1 MLVSPYELGRQPF
14 GLAEAA
20 AWLQDA
26 GFAVRC
32 IDLSRERLDAEAF
45 RGAGLVAV
53 HLAMHT
59 AGRIAAA
66 AFPRMR
72 ELAPRARFAVF
83 GLYAPVNEAYFREL
97 GAGSVLG
104 GEVEPA
110 LVAFARECRDGAERG
125 PGQSVHLD
133 KIEFRV
139 PDRSGLPPLPSY
151 ARLELPDGGERI
163 VGFAEASR
171 GCKHLCRHCPIVPVY
186 DGRFRV
192 VSREVVLA
200 DIRQQVAAGAEHI
213 SFGDP
218 DFFNGPTHA
227 LRIVEAMHAE
237 HPRLTFDATIKVEHL
252 LRHRT
257 RLPSLRDAGCLFITS
272 AVEAVDD
279 GILARLRKNHTTADF
294 EAAAALMREVG
305 IALAPTFVAFT
316 PWTTLAGYRDLLERI
331 AALGLVAS
339 VPPVQ
344 LSIRLLVPD
353 GSRLLELPDV
363 RELVD
368 PFDRSLLGWPWRHPD
383 PRVDRLQARIAD
395 LVESEGEQS
404 REETFA
410 EAWRLAHAALGES
423 APALPHDLGEAIPRP
438 LRALVLLRRADRRAA
453 RGLLTGPSPDDA
465 RDRPRGRLRA
475 PERTAHPADRPLAVG
490 GPVLQDPELGRRRG
504 ERRQGA
510 PQRPAHQ
517 AGQGG
522 AGRRSARR
530 AARRRPLGDH
540 RARDGGAARPRK
552 RGEDALRGAR
562 GERRAPGA
570 RARGEARAPPRT
582 RRQPRRRAA
591 HQARPPD
598 DRSTYLRLIRRPPP
612 PAPTCVHP
620 AAAAA
625 VRRAAPA
632 RGPEAPL
639 QSRGSLS
646 RPAAPGRGR

>member
-1 MLVSPYELGRQPF
+1 MYHADKGASATENGPDPAFPVVLVSPYELGRQPF

-20 AWLQDA
+20 AWLRDA

-32 IDLSRERLDAEAF
+32 VDLSRERLDPGAL
-45 RGAGLVAV
+45 RDAGLVAV
-53 HLAMHT
+53 HLPMHT

-66 AFPRMR
+66 AFARLR
-72 ELAPRARFAVF
+72 ELAPRARLAVF

-97 GAGSVLG
+97 GAEAVLG

-110 LVAFARECRDGAERG
+110 LVAFTRGCRNTPRAGGGDGKAAPPPAPAGTREGANRHDGNGSPVRVRTADAGDRTA
-125 PGQSVHLD
+125 PTIHLD
-133 KIEFRV
+133 KIEFRI
-139 PDRSGLPPLPSY
+139 PDRSGLPPLADY

-192 VSREVVLA
+192 VPREVVLA

-257 RLPSLRDAGCLFITS
+257 HLPPLRDAGCLFITS

-294 EAAAALMREVG
+294 ETAAALMREVG
-305 IALAPTFVAFT
+305 IDLAPTFVAFT
-316 PWTTLAGYRDLLERI
+316 PWTTLGGYRDLLERI

-344 LSIRLLVPD
+344 LSIRLLIPD

-395 LVESEGEQS
+395 LVESASEQS

-410 EAWRLAHAALGES
+410 GAWRLAHAALGES
-423 APALPHDLGEAIPRP
+423 APILPRDLGDAIPRHSEP
-438 LRALVLLRRADRRAA
+438 WYCCAEP
-453 RGLLTGPSPDDA
+453 TG
-465 RDRPRGRLRA
+465 
-475 PERTAHPADRPLAVG
+475 EQLAG
-490 GPVLQDPELGRRRG
+490 F
-504 ERRQGA
+504 
-510 PQRPAHQ
+510 
-517 AGQGG
+517 
-522 AGRRSARR
+522 
-530 AARRRPLGDH
+530 
-540 RARDGGAARPRK
+540 
-552 RGEDALRGAR
+552 
-562 GERRAPGA
+562 
-570 RARGEARAPPRT
+570 
-582 RRQPRRRAA
+582 
-591 HQARPPD
+591 
-598 DRSTYLRLIRRPPP
+598 
-612 PAPTCVHP
+612 
-620 AAAAA
+620 
-625 VRRAAPA
+625 
-632 RGPEAPL
+632 
-639 QSRGSLS
+639 
-646 RPAAPGRGR
+646 

>member
-1 MLVSPYELGRQPF
+1 MYHAGEGAPAPENGPDPGTAFPVVLVSPYELGRQPF

-20 AWLQDA
+20 AWLRDA
-26 GFAVRC
+26 GFPVRC
-32 IDLSRERLDAEAF
+32 VDLSRERLDPAALHD
-45 RGAGLVAV
+45 AGLVAV

-66 AFPRMR
+66 AFGRLR
-72 ELAPRARFAVF
+72 ELAPRARLAVF

-97 GAGSVLG
+97 GAEAVLG

-110 LVAFARECRDGAERG
+110 LVAFARACREEGVGENRAAGPRGDTHPPPPPPSPGEWRRGAGNGGHRPVAGTERG
-125 PGQSVHLD
+125 DDNGTSIQLD

-139 PDRSGLPPLPSY
+139 PDRSGLPSLDRY

-192 VSREVVLA
+192 VSRDVVLA

-257 RLPSLRDAGCLFITS
+257 HLPPLRDAGCLFITS

-294 EAAAALMREVG
+294 ETAAALMREVG

-316 PWTTLAGYRDLLERI
+316 PWTTLGGYRDLLERI

-344 LSIRLLVPD
+344 LSIRLLIPD

-368 PFDRSLLGWPWRHPD
+368 PFDRALLGWPWRHPD
-383 PRVDRLQARIAD
+383 SRVDRLQARIAD
-395 LVESEGEQS
+395 LVESESEQS

-423 APALPHDLGEAIPRP
+423 APTLPRDLGEAIPRHSEP
-438 LRALVLLRRADRRAA
+438 WYCCAEP
-453 RGLLTGPSPDDA
+453 TG
-465 RDRPRGRLRA
+465 
-475 PERTAHPADRPLAVG
+475 EQLAG
-490 GPVLQDPELGRRRG
+490 F
-504 ERRQGA
+504 
-510 PQRPAHQ
+510 
-517 AGQGG
+517 
-522 AGRRSARR
+522 
-530 AARRRPLGDH
+530 
-540 RARDGGAARPRK
+540 
-552 RGEDALRGAR
+552 
-562 GERRAPGA
+562 
-570 RARGEARAPPRT
+570 
-582 RRQPRRRAA
+582 
-591 HQARPPD
+591 
-598 DRSTYLRLIRRPPP
+598 
-612 PAPTCVHP
+612 
-620 AAAAA
+620 
-625 VRRAAPA
+625 
-632 RGPEAPL
+632 
-639 QSRGSLS
+639 
-646 RPAAPGRGR
+646 

>member
-1 MLVSPYELGRQPF
+1 MYHAGEGPPAPAGRAVPSFPVVLVSPYELGRQPF

-20 AWLQDA
+20 AWLRDA

-32 IDLSRERLDAEAF
+32 VDLSRERLDPGAL
-45 RGAGLVAV
+45 RNAGLVAV

-66 AFPRMR
+66 AFGRLR

-83 GLYAPVNEAYFREL
+83 GLYAPVNDAYFREL
-97 GAGSVLG
+97 GAEAVLG

-110 LVAFARECRDGAERG
+110 LVAFAQACRNGGAG
-125 PGQSVHLD
+125 PQSAAAAGRSGVRARSPEPAVHLD

-151 ARLELPDGGERI
+151 ARLELPDGGDRI

-218 DFFNGPTHA
+218 DFFNGPTHG

-237 HPRLTFDATIKVEHL
+237 HPQLTFDATIKVEHL
-252 LRHRT
+252 LRHRAH
-257 RLPSLRDAGCLFITS
+257 LPPLRDAGCLFITS

-279 GILARLRKNHTTADF
+279 GILSRLRKNHTTADF
-294 EAAAALMREVG
+294 ETAVALMREVG
-305 IALAPTFVAFT
+305 IALAPTFIAFT
-316 PWTTLAGYRDLLERI
+316 PWTTLEGYRALLERI

-363 RELVD
+363 RKLVE

-383 PRVDRLQARIAD
+383 SRVDRLQARIAA
-395 LVESEGEQS
+395 LVEDECEQS
-404 REETFA
+404 REEIFTQ
-410 EAWRLAHAALGES
+410 AWRLAHAALGES
-423 APALPHDLGEAIPRP
+423 APTLPRDLGKAIPRHSEP
-438 LRALVLLRRADRRAA
+438 WYCCAEP
-453 RGLLTGPSPDDA
+453 TG
-465 RDRPRGRLRA
+465 
-475 PERTAHPADRPLAVG
+475 EQLAG
-490 GPVLQDPELGRRRG
+490 F
-504 ERRQGA
+504 
-510 PQRPAHQ
+510 
-517 AGQGG
+517 
-522 AGRRSARR
+522 
-530 AARRRPLGDH
+530 
-540 RARDGGAARPRK
+540 
-552 RGEDALRGAR
+552 
-562 GERRAPGA
+562 
-570 RARGEARAPPRT
+570 
-582 RRQPRRRAA
+582 
-591 HQARPPD
+591 
-598 DRSTYLRLIRRPPP
+598 
-612 PAPTCVHP
+612 
-620 AAAAA
+620 
-625 VRRAAPA
+625 
-632 RGPEAPL
+632 
-639 QSRGSLS
+639 
-646 RPAAPGRGR
+646 

>member
-1 MLVSPYELGRQPF
+1 MYHAGEGAAAPENGPGLKFPVVLVSPYELGRQPF
-14 GLAEAA
+14 GLAQAA
-20 AWLQDA
+20 AWLRDA
-26 GFAVRC
+26 GFPVRC
-32 IDLSRERLDAEAF
+32 VDLSRDHLDP
-45 RGAGLVAV
+45 GALHDARLVAV
-53 HLAMHT
+53 HLPMHT

-66 AFPRMR
+66 AFGRLR
-72 ELAPRARFAVF
+72 ELAPRARLAVF
-83 GLYAPVNEAYFREL
+83 GLYAPVNDAYFREL
-97 GAGSVLG
+97 GAEAVLG

-110 LVAFARECRDGAERG
+110 LVAFAQACRNGAGPDGAAAAGRGGGKRG
-125 PGQSVHLD
+125 PEQAVHLD

-237 HPRLTFDATIKVEHL
+237 HPQLTFDATIKVEHL

-257 RLPSLRDAGCLFITS
+257 HLPPLRDAGCLFITS

-294 EAAAALMREVG
+294 ETAAALMREVG

-344 LSIRLLVPD
+344 LSIRLLIPD

-383 PRVDRLQARIAD
+383 SGVDRLQARIAD
-395 LVESEGEQS
+395 LVESESEQS
-404 REETFA
+404 REATFA

-423 APALPHDLGEAIPRP
+423 APALPRDLGDAIPRHSEP
-438 LRALVLLRRADRRAA
+438 WYCCAEP
-453 RGLLTGPSPDDA
+453 TG
-465 RDRPRGRLRA
+465 
-475 PERTAHPADRPLAVG
+475 EQLAG
-490 GPVLQDPELGRRRG
+490 F
-504 ERRQGA
+504 
-510 PQRPAHQ
+510 
-517 AGQGG
+517 
-522 AGRRSARR
+522 
-530 AARRRPLGDH
+530 
-540 RARDGGAARPRK
+540 
-552 RGEDALRGAR
+552 
-562 GERRAPGA
+562 
-570 RARGEARAPPRT
+570 
-582 RRQPRRRAA
+582 
-591 HQARPPD
+591 
-598 DRSTYLRLIRRPPP
+598 
-612 PAPTCVHP
+612 
-620 AAAAA
+620 
-625 VRRAAPA
+625 
-632 RGPEAPL
+632 
-639 QSRGSLS
+639 
-646 RPAAPGRGR
+646 

>member
-1 MLVSPYELGRQPF
+1 MYHAGEGAPAPEGRAGPTFPVVLVSPYELGRQPF

-20 AWLQDA
+20 AWLRDA
-26 GFAVRC
+26 GFPVRC
-32 IDLSRERLDAEAF
+32 VDLSRERLDPGALHD
-45 RGAGLVAV
+45 AGLVAV
-53 HLAMHT
+53 HLPMHT

-66 AFPRMR
+66 AFGRLR
-72 ELAPRARFAVF
+72 ELAPRARLAVF
-83 GLYAPVNEAYFREL
+83 GLYAPVNDAYFREL
-97 GAGSVLG
+97 GAEAVLG

-110 LVAFARECRDGAERG
+110 LVAFAQACRYGTGPEGAAEAGRGGGERG
-125 PGQSVHLD
+125 PEQGVRLD

-192 VSREVVLA
+192 VPREVVLA
-200 DIRQQVAAGAEHI
+200 DIRQQVAAGAEHV

-237 HPRLTFDATIKVEHL
+237 HPQLTFDATIKVEHL
-252 LRHRT
+252 LRHRPH
-257 RLPSLRDAGCLFITS
+257 LPPLRDAGCLFITS

-294 EAAAALMREVG
+294 ETAVALMREVG

-344 LSIRLLVPD
+344 LSIRLLIPD

-383 PRVDRLQARIAD
+383 PRVDRLQARIAN
-395 LVESEGEQS
+395 LVESESEQS

-410 EAWRLAHAALGES
+410 EAWRLAHTSLGES
-423 APALPHDLGEAIPRP
+423 APILPRDLGDAIPRHSEP
-438 LRALVLLRRADRRAA
+438 WYCCAEP
-453 RGLLTGPSPDDA
+453 TG
-465 RDRPRGRLRA
+465 
-475 PERTAHPADRPLAVG
+475 EQLAG
-490 GPVLQDPELGRRRG
+490 F
-504 ERRQGA
+504 
-510 PQRPAHQ
+510 
-517 AGQGG
+517 
-522 AGRRSARR
+522 
-530 AARRRPLGDH
+530 
-540 RARDGGAARPRK
+540 
-552 RGEDALRGAR
+552 
-562 GERRAPGA
+562 
-570 RARGEARAPPRT
+570 
-582 RRQPRRRAA
+582 
-591 HQARPPD
+591 
-598 DRSTYLRLIRRPPP
+598 
-612 PAPTCVHP
+612 
-620 AAAAA
+620 
-625 VRRAAPA
+625 
-632 RGPEAPL
+632 
-639 QSRGSLS
+639 
-646 RPAAPGRGR
+646 

>member
-1 MLVSPYELGRQPF
+1 MYHAGEGASTPENGPGLKFPVVLVSPYELGRQPF
-14 GLAEAA
+14 GLAQAA
-20 AWLQDA
+20 AWLRDA
-26 GFAVRC
+26 GFPVRC
-32 IDLSRERLDAEAF
+32 VDLSRDRLDP
-45 RGAGLVAV
+45 GALHDARLVAV
-53 HLAMHT
+53 HLPMHT

-66 AFPRMR
+66 AFGRLR

-83 GLYAPVNEAYFREL
+83 GLYAPVNDAYFREL
-97 GAGSVLG
+97 GAEAVLG

-110 LVAFARECRDGAERG
+110 LVAFAQACRNGAGPDGAAAAGRGGGKRG
-125 PGQSVHLD
+125 PEQAVHLD

-237 HPRLTFDATIKVEHL
+237 HPQLTFDATIKVEHL

-257 RLPSLRDAGCLFITS
+257 HLPPLRDAGCLFITS

-294 EAAAALMREVG
+294 ETAAALMREVG

-331 AALGLVAS
+331 ATLGLVAS

-383 PRVDRLQARIAD
+383 SRVDRLQARIAD
-395 LVESEGEQS
+395 LVECESEQS

-423 APALPHDLGEAIPRP
+423 VPTLPRDLGEAIPRHSEP
-438 LRALVLLRRADRRAA
+438 WYCCAEP
-453 RGLLTGPSPDDA
+453 TG
-465 RDRPRGRLRA
+465 
-475 PERTAHPADRPLAVG
+475 EQLA
-490 GPVLQDPELGRRRG
+490 
-504 ERRQGA
+504 
-510 PQRPAHQ
+510 
-517 AGQGG
+517 
-522 AGRRSARR
+522 SF
-530 AARRRPLGDH
+530 
-540 RARDGGAARPRK
+540 
-552 RGEDALRGAR
+552 
-562 GERRAPGA
+562 
-570 RARGEARAPPRT
+570 
-582 RRQPRRRAA
+582 
-591 HQARPPD
+591 
-598 DRSTYLRLIRRPPP
+598 
-612 PAPTCVHP
+612 
-620 AAAAA
+620 
-625 VRRAAPA
+625 
-632 RGPEAPL
+632 
-639 QSRGSLS
+639 
-646 RPAAPGRGR
+646 

>member
-1 MLVSPYELGRQPF
+1 MYHAGEGAPAPANGPDAPFPVVLVSPYELGRQPF

-20 AWLQDA
+20 AWLRDA
-26 GFAVRC
+26 GFPVRC
-32 IDLSRERLDAEAF
+32 VDLSRERLDPGALHD
-45 RGAGLVAV
+45 AGLVAV
-53 HLAMHT
+53 HLPMHT

-66 AFPRMR
+66 AFGRLR
-72 ELAPRARFAVF
+72 ELAPRARLAVF

-97 GAGSVLG
+97 GAEAVLG

-110 LVAFARECRDGAERG
+110 LVAFAQACREDGGRPGGGSGGG
-125 PGQSVHLD
+125 PGNGHGHRETLSAAEPAPSRNRTGRGDGNDSPGTDSAAAEGEAAGRSVHLD

-192 VSREVVLA
+192 VPREVVLA
-200 DIRQQVAAGAEHI
+200 DIRQQVAAGAEHV

-257 RLPSLRDAGCLFITS
+257 HLPPLRGAGCLFITS

-294 EAAAALMREVG
+294 ETAAALMREVG

-344 LSIRLLVPD
+344 LSIRLLIPD

-383 PRVDRLQARIAD
+383 PRVDRLQARIAG
-395 LVESEGEQS
+395 LVESESGQS

-423 APALPHDLGEAIPRP
+423 APTLPRDLGDAIPRHSEP
-438 LRALVLLRRADRRAA
+438 WYCCAEP
-453 RGLLTGPSPDDA
+453 TG
-465 RDRPRGRLRA
+465 
-475 PERTAHPADRPLAVG
+475 EQLAG
-490 GPVLQDPELGRRRG
+490 F
-504 ERRQGA
+504 
-510 PQRPAHQ
+510 
-517 AGQGG
+517 
-522 AGRRSARR
+522 
-530 AARRRPLGDH
+530 
-540 RARDGGAARPRK
+540 
-552 RGEDALRGAR
+552 
-562 GERRAPGA
+562 
-570 RARGEARAPPRT
+570 
-582 RRQPRRRAA
+582 
-591 HQARPPD
+591 
-598 DRSTYLRLIRRPPP
+598 
-612 PAPTCVHP
+612 
-620 AAAAA
+620 
-625 VRRAAPA
+625 
-632 RGPEAPL
+632 
-639 QSRGSLS
+639 
-646 RPAAPGRGR
+646 

>member
-1 MLVSPYELGRQPF
+1 MYHAGEGAPAPEGRAGPTFPVVLVSPYELGRQPF

-20 AWLQDA
+20 AWLRDA
-26 GFAVRC
+26 GFPVRC
-32 IDLSRERLDAEAF
+32 VDLSRERLDPGALHD
-45 RGAGLVAV
+45 AGLVAV
-53 HLAMHT
+53 HLPMHT

-66 AFPRMR
+66 AFGRLR
-72 ELAPRARFAVF
+72 GLAPRARLAVF

-97 GAGSVLG
+97 GAEAVLG

-110 LVAFARECRDGAERG
+110 LVAFARWCRDTPRAARAGGGHGKAPPPPAPAGTRGGAGRRDGNGSPVRVRAASAGNRTG
-125 PGQSVHLD
+125 PTIHLD

-139 PDRSGLPPLPSY
+139 PDRSGLPPLASY
-151 ARLELPDGGERI
+151 ARLELPGGGERI

-192 VSREVVLA
+192 VPREVVLA
-200 DIRQQVAAGAEHI
+200 DIRQQVAAGAEHV

-237 HPRLTFDATIKVEHL
+237 HPQLTFDATIKVEHL
-252 LRHRT
+252 LRHRPH
-257 RLPSLRDAGCLFITS
+257 LAPLRDAGCLFITS

-294 EAAAALMREVG
+294 ETAAALMREVG

-344 LSIRLLVPD
+344 LSIRLLIPD
-353 GSRLLELPDV
+353 GSRLLELADI

-395 LVESEGEQS
+395 LVESASEQS

-410 EAWRLAHAALGES
+410 GAWRLAHAALGES
-423 APALPHDLGEAIPRP
+423 APILPRDLGDAIPRHSEP
-438 LRALVLLRRADRRAA
+438 WYCCAEP
-453 RGLLTGPSPDDA
+453 TG
-465 RDRPRGRLRA
+465 
-475 PERTAHPADRPLAVG
+475 EQLAG
-490 GPVLQDPELGRRRG
+490 F
-504 ERRQGA
+504 
-510 PQRPAHQ
+510 
-517 AGQGG
+517 
-522 AGRRSARR
+522 
-530 AARRRPLGDH
+530 
-540 RARDGGAARPRK
+540 
-552 RGEDALRGAR
+552 
-562 GERRAPGA
+562 
-570 RARGEARAPPRT
+570 
-582 RRQPRRRAA
+582 
-591 HQARPPD
+591 
-598 DRSTYLRLIRRPPP
+598 
-612 PAPTCVHP
+612 
-620 AAAAA
+620 
-625 VRRAAPA
+625 
-632 RGPEAPL
+632 
-639 QSRGSLS
+639 
-646 RPAAPGRGR
+646 

>member
-1 MLVSPYELGRQPF
+1 MYHAGEGAPAPEGRAGPTFPVVLVSPYELGRQPF

-20 AWLQDA
+20 AWLRDA

-32 IDLSRERLDAEAF
+32 VDLSRERLDAGALHD
-45 RGAGLVAV
+45 AGLVVV
-53 HLAMHT
+53 HLPMHT

-66 AFPRMR
+66 AFGRLR
-72 ELAPRARFAVF
+72 ELAPRARLAVF
-83 GLYAPVNEAYFREL
+83 GLYAPVNDAYFREL
-97 GAGSVLG
+97 GAEAVLG

-110 LVAFARECRDGAERG
+110 LVAFAQACRNGTGPESVAAAGRGRGERG
-125 PGQSVHLD
+125 PEQAIHLD

-192 VSREVVLA
+192 VPREVVLA

-227 LRIVEAMHAE
+227 LRIALAMHAE

-252 LRHRT
+252 LRHRKH
-257 RLPSLRDAGCLFITS
+257 LPPLRDAGCLFITS

-294 EAAAALMREVG
+294 ETAAALMREVG
-305 IALAPTFVAFT
+305 LALAPTFVAFT

-344 LSIRLLVPD
+344 LSIRLLIPD

-395 LVESEGEQS
+395 LVESESGQS

-423 APALPHDLGEAIPRP
+423 APTLPRDLGEAIPRHSEP
-438 LRALVLLRRADRRAA
+438 WYCCAEP
-453 RGLLTGPSPDDA
+453 TG
-465 RDRPRGRLRA
+465 
-475 PERTAHPADRPLAVG
+475 EQLAG
-490 GPVLQDPELGRRRG
+490 F
-504 ERRQGA
+504 
-510 PQRPAHQ
+510 
-517 AGQGG
+517 
-522 AGRRSARR
+522 
-530 AARRRPLGDH
+530 
-540 RARDGGAARPRK
+540 
-552 RGEDALRGAR
+552 
-562 GERRAPGA
+562 
-570 RARGEARAPPRT
+570 
-582 RRQPRRRAA
+582 
-591 HQARPPD
+591 
-598 DRSTYLRLIRRPPP
+598 
-612 PAPTCVHP
+612 
-620 AAAAA
+620 
-625 VRRAAPA
+625 
-632 RGPEAPL
+632 
-639 QSRGSLS
+639 
-646 RPAAPGRGR
+646 

>member
-1 MLVSPYELGRQPF
+1 MYHAGEGAAAPENGPGLKFPVVLVSPYELGRQPF
-14 GLAEAA
+14 GLAQAA
-20 AWLQDA
+20 AWLRDA
-26 GFAVRC
+26 GFPVRC
-32 IDLSRERLDAEAF
+32 VDLSRDRLDP
-45 RGAGLVAV
+45 GALHDARLVAV
-53 HLAMHT
+53 HLPMHT

-66 AFPRMR
+66 AFGRLR
-72 ELAPRARFAVF
+72 ELAPRARLAVF
-83 GLYAPVNEAYFREL
+83 GLYAPVNDAYFREL
-97 GAGSVLG
+97 GAEAVLG

-110 LVAFARECRDGAERG
+110 LVAFAQACRNGAGPDGAAAAGRGGGKRG
-125 PGQSVHLD
+125 PEQAVHLD

-237 HPRLTFDATIKVEHL
+237 HPQLTFDATIKVEHL

-257 RLPSLRDAGCLFITS
+257 HLPPLRDAGCLFITS

-294 EAAAALMREVG
+294 ETAAALMREVG

-316 PWTTLAGYRDLLERI
+316 PWTTLAGYRNLLERI

-344 LSIRLLVPD
+344 LSIRLLIPD

-383 PRVDRLQARIAD
+383 SGVDRLQARIAD
-395 LVESEGEQS
+395 LVESEQS
-404 REETFA
+404 REATFA

-423 APALPHDLGEAIPRP
+423 APALPRDLGDAIPRHSEP
-438 LRALVLLRRADRRAA
+438 WYCCAEP
-453 RGLLTGPSPDDA
+453 TG
-465 RDRPRGRLRA
+465 
-475 PERTAHPADRPLAVG
+475 EQLAG
-490 GPVLQDPELGRRRG
+490 F
-504 ERRQGA
+504 
-510 PQRPAHQ
+510 
-517 AGQGG
+517 
-522 AGRRSARR
+522 
-530 AARRRPLGDH
+530 
-540 RARDGGAARPRK
+540 
-552 RGEDALRGAR
+552 
-562 GERRAPGA
+562 
-570 RARGEARAPPRT
+570 
-582 RRQPRRRAA
+582 
-591 HQARPPD
+591 
-598 DRSTYLRLIRRPPP
+598 
-612 PAPTCVHP
+612 
-620 AAAAA
+620 
-625 VRRAAPA
+625 
-632 RGPEAPL
+632 
-639 QSRGSLS
+639 
-646 RPAAPGRGR
+646 

>member
-1 MLVSPYELGRQPF
+1 MYHAGEGPPAPEGRAGPTFPVVLVSPYELGRQPF

-20 AWLQDA
+20 AWLRDA

-32 IDLSRERLDAEAF
+32 VDLSRERLDPAALHD
-45 RGAGLVAV
+45 AGLVAV
-53 HLAMHT
+53 HLPMHT

-66 AFPRMR
+66 AFGRLR
-72 ELAPRARFAVF
+72 ELAPLARLAVF
-83 GLYAPVNEAYFREL
+83 GLYAPVNDAYFREL
-97 GAGSVLG
+97 GAEAVLG

-110 LVAFARECRDGAERG
+110 LVAFAQACRNGTGPDGAAAAGHGGGERG
-125 PGQSVHLD
+125 PERAVHLG

-192 VSREVVLA
+192 VPREVVLA

-227 LRIVEAMHAE
+227 LRIALAMHAE

-257 RLPSLRDAGCLFITS
+257 HLPPLRDAGCLFITS

-294 EAAAALMREVG
+294 ETAAALMREVG

-344 LSIRLLVPD
+344 LSIRLLIPD

-395 LVESEGEQS
+395 LVESESGQS

-423 APALPHDLGEAIPRP
+423 APTLPRDLGEAIPRHSEP
-438 LRALVLLRRADRRAA
+438 WYCCAEP
-453 RGLLTGPSPDDA
+453 TG
-465 RDRPRGRLRA
+465 
-475 PERTAHPADRPLAVG
+475 EQLAG
-490 GPVLQDPELGRRRG
+490 F
-504 ERRQGA
+504 
-510 PQRPAHQ
+510 
-517 AGQGG
+517 
-522 AGRRSARR
+522 
-530 AARRRPLGDH
+530 
-540 RARDGGAARPRK
+540 
-552 RGEDALRGAR
+552 
-562 GERRAPGA
+562 
-570 RARGEARAPPRT
+570 
-582 RRQPRRRAA
+582 
-591 HQARPPD
+591 
-598 DRSTYLRLIRRPPP
+598 
-612 PAPTCVHP
+612 
-620 AAAAA
+620 
-625 VRRAAPA
+625 
-632 RGPEAPL
+632 
-639 QSRGSLS
+639 
-646 RPAAPGRGR
+646 

>member
-1 MLVSPYELGRQPF
+1 MYHAGDGAPAPENGPGPRFPVVLVSPYELGRQPF

-20 AWLQDA
+20 AWLRDA
-26 GFAVRC
+26 GFPVRC
-32 IDLSRERLDAEAF
+32 VDLSRERLDPAALHD
-45 RGAGLVAV
+45 AGLVAV
-53 HLAMHT
+53 HLPMHT

-66 AFPRMR
+66 AFGRLR
-72 ELAPRARFAVF
+72 ELAPRARLAVF
-83 GLYAPVNEAYFREL
+83 GLYAPVNDAYFREL
-97 GAGSVLG
+97 GAEAVLG

-110 LVAFARECRDGAERG
+110 LVAFAQACREESVGENRAAGPRGDTHPPPPPPSPGGWRRGAGNGDHRPVAGTERG
-125 PGQSVHLD
+125 DGGTSIHLG

-192 VSREVVLA
+192 VSRDVVLA

-257 RLPSLRDAGCLFITS
+257 HLPPLRDAGCLFITS

-294 EAAAALMREVG
+294 ETAAALMREVG

-316 PWTTLAGYRDLLERI
+316 PWTTLEGYRDLLERI

-344 LSIRLLVPD
+344 LSIRLLIPD
-353 GSRLLELPDV
+353 GSRLLELPDI
-363 RELVD
+363 REVVD

-383 PRVDRLQARIAD
+383 SRVDRLQARIAD
-395 LVESEGEQS
+395 LVESESEQS

-423 APALPHDLGEAIPRP
+423 APTLPRDLGEAIPRHSEP
-438 LRALVLLRRADRRAA
+438 WYCCAEP
-453 RGLLTGPSPDDA
+453 TG
-465 RDRPRGRLRA
+465 
-475 PERTAHPADRPLAVG
+475 EQLAG
-490 GPVLQDPELGRRRG
+490 F
-504 ERRQGA
+504 
-510 PQRPAHQ
+510 
-517 AGQGG
+517 
-522 AGRRSARR
+522 
-530 AARRRPLGDH
+530 
-540 RARDGGAARPRK
+540 
-552 RGEDALRGAR
+552 
-562 GERRAPGA
+562 
-570 RARGEARAPPRT
+570 
-582 RRQPRRRAA
+582 
-591 HQARPPD
+591 
-598 DRSTYLRLIRRPPP
+598 
-612 PAPTCVHP
+612 
-620 AAAAA
+620 
-625 VRRAAPA
+625 
-632 RGPEAPL
+632 
-639 QSRGSLS
+639 
-646 RPAAPGRGR
+646 